1 MLAKWLV
8 LALAAEAGL
17 VRSGA
22 LDVDEPP
29 SLDAVASVDDV
40 EELLSAD
47 VAAEAELPS
56 SEEME
61 EAMALLLAEMEAA
74 GAEPEENE
82 EAEPAQ
88 LALAELEESAAF
100 SKLQELEQAV
110 RKRLRKL
117 GGKIKPQERAQQL
130 QELQREARAKIKEV
144 IGEIKPK
151 TRLQKLEKKARA
163 KLGDLLKAPTAK
175 VEALVAEIRERKLS
189 DIDTERLLQR
199 LKEALKPAVVSS
211 GKWAV
216 FAAMQGVEPRPGKI
230 LREIRATYTL
240 MALLIT
246 LEEAHG
252 RPSLLHDMAV
262 AGGMGAVRGNVPL
275 EGLAVQKGPQG
286 PRPTNADPAQ
296 VAVEFYSKVLGR
308 GVRKLLRVAPR
319 PAVAFAMHAARAGLM
334 GALQGKDI

>member
-1 MLAKWLV
+1 LV

-22 LDVDEPP
+22 LDADEPL

-88 LALAELEESAAF
+88 FALAELEESAAF
-100 SKLQELEQAV
+100 SKLQELEQTV

-144 IGEIKPK
+144 IGKIKPK

-216 FAAMQGVEPRPGKI
+216 LAAMQGVEPRPGKI

-262 AGGMGAVRGNVPL
+262 AGGMGAARGNVPL
-275 EGLAVQKGPQG
+275 EALAEQQGPQG
-286 PRPTNADPAQ
+286 PRPTNLDPAQ
-296 VAVEFYSKVLGR
+296 VALEFYSKVLGR

-334 GALQGKDI
+334 GAFQGKDI